1 MREGKVVGRWGA
13 TQEPSSGQELPPAGV
28 EHRFERMTIHMDLA
42 DPYRSELTCYIDG
55 KYYRIP
61 VIHDVFF
68 FGLPEVAVHM
78 DAKQVYVESGVMVV
92 ESYIDG
98 KADRIAVR
106 SPLFAYSRGT
116 KINVLEILDKAIKDE
131 SEAISF
137 YTDAYSKV
145 SEPLEVARL
154 LRELALEEQKHRE
167 RLEEAKRLIR

>member
-1 MREGKVVGRWGA
+1 VVVENHPAMIEVVSERNEGGRESMSLRDILERRK
-13 TQEPSSGQELPPAGV
+13 TIILKEPLVKRLGSSPGQEEELPEAGV

-78 DAKQVYVESGVMVV
+78 DAKEVYVSSGVMVV
-92 ESYIDG
+92 ESYVRG

-106 SPLFAYSRGT
+106 A
-116 KINVLEILDKAIKDE
+116 E
-131 SEAISF
+131 
-137 YTDAYSKV
+137 
-145 SEPLEVARL
+145 
-154 LRELALEEQKHRE
+154 
-167 RLEEAKRLIR
+167 